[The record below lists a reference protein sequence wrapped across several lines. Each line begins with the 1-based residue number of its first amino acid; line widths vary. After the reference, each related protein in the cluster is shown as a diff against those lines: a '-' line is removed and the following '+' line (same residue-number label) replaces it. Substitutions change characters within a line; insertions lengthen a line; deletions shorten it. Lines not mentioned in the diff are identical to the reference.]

1 VDKIKNAWIKLDPKK
16 KRLVVMALGLGIAV
30 FVLSNFLFVDPP
42 ERAARTEATSL
53 RLTGADTGRFGIDAL
68 ERRIKKAETENK
80 RLSEKLDKA
89 ADAEA
94 MRISVERME
103 RDYKSQIAA
112 LDKQIQDGKAESRNA
127 KKPLSKYELTR
138 LVQDEMKS
146 VWSKQQTTPSPN
158 ELFEKEELFQAPKPQ
173 AQTQP
178 GINLAKGEEPAEEK
192 QATFELIKIE
202 SSVSG
207 PPEVEVGRD
216 ENSQFFPAGSIIS
229 GVLVTGLDAPTN
241 MSSRGE
247 PHPALLR
254 VKKETLMPNFY
265 TGDLEE
271 CFVLISG
278 YGDMSSERAY
288 LRSETLSCI
297 DSDKNAVEMPLK
309 AFAVG
314 EDGSAGVRGI
324 LVSREGRLIAESLK
338 AGTLSAMAEVFGKTP
353 VPQII
358 TSETGGNQPFQNN
371 LSSESLQS
379 SASRGAGAAL
389 ERIADYYLDVADQ
402 IFPILEIRAGREIDL
417 VLTQGADVAFVP

>member
-112 LDKQIQDGKAESRNA
+112 LDK
-127 KKPLSKYELTR
+127 
-138 LVQDEMKS
+138 
-146 VWSKQQTTPSPN
+146 QTTPSPN

-358 TSETGGNQPFQNN
+358 TSDTGGNQPFQNN